1 MQVQVARCRIVQ
13 VMEPRERYEFE
24 EFEELEQFFELD
36 QDSHNPIL
44 SDCDLFD

>member
-1 MQVQVARCRIVQ
+1 MNTPALK
-13 VMEPRERYEFE
+13 ERYEFE
-24 EFEELEQFFELD
+24 EFEELEQFFEFD